1 MLTILTALDPVTIVT
16 FMGAGILLNLT
27 PGADVVFASACGM
40 SGGWR
45 AGIAAAFGI
54 SLGSLLHITLAAVG
68 VSALL
73 KAVPHA
79 YDAIRYLG
87 AAYLAYLAYK
97 SWVTKS
103 VPDAGRSASSLGRAI
118 RRGFLTN
125 ALNPKVALF
134 ILAFLPQFTD
144 PAIGPVWQ
152 QILILGVAFTT
163 TGMVITSTY
172 GAMAGVFGGTLRAR
186 FGVLNKITALIF
198 GGLAARLVLD

>member
-1 MLTILTALDPVTIVT
+1 MLETLLAMDPVTVAT

-45 AGIAAAFGI
+45 AGVAAAIGI

-73 KAVPHA
+73 MAVPHA

-87 AAYLAYLAYK
+87 AGYLAFLAYK
-97 SWVTKS
+97 SWMA
-103 VPDAGRSASSLGRAI
+103 VPDLAAGKGVSQLSRAVG
-118 RRGFLTN
+118 RGFLTN

-152 QILILGVAFTT
+152 QVLILGLIFTV
-163 TGMVITSTY
+163 TGVIITSGY
-172 GAMAGVFGGTLRAR
+172 GAAAGIFGSALRAR
-186 FGVLNKITALIF
+186 LGVMNKITAIVF